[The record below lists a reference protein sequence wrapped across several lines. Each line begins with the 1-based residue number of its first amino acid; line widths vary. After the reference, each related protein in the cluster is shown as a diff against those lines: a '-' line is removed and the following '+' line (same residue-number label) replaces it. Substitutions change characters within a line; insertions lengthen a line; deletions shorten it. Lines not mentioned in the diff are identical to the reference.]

1 MLRGSWSDMKFE
13 MFNLR
18 QSPKSNRENEGEIIM
33 ELNPYLRL
41 ITPKRILFVIIG
53 VAVFVSLATS
63 FYTVEAD
70 EIAVVLMFGKVVRQ
84 AEPGLH
90 FKLPFGIEKAENVQ
104 VRKVFK
110 EEFGFRTLKPG
121 KRTQYDPGDFGEE
134 SLLLTGDLNIADVE
148 WVVQYKINDP
158 EKYLFSVKEPE
169 QALRDLSE
177 SVMSRVIG
185 DRTVNE
191 VLTVGRIEIA
201 AEVEKHLQELLDL
214 YETGLDV
221 ATVTLQDV
229 NPPEKVKSAF
239 NAVNEAKQEKERLI
253 NEAWRDYNHSVP
265 KSKGL
270 ALQQISE
277 AQGYALKRVNE
288 AQGDADKFNS
298 IRSEYQ
304 KAKEVTRQRLYL
316 ETMQEV
322 LPLVKE
328 IYIIDDKA
336 NSPIPI
342 LQLKE

>member
-1 MLRGSWSDMKFE
+1 MDLST
-13 MFNLR
+13 LLAL
-18 QSPKSNRENEGEIIM
+18 
-33 ELNPYLRL
+33 LN
-41 ITPKRILFVIIG
+41 PKRILFVILGILILICL
-53 VAVFVSLATS
+53 VTS

-70 EIAVVLMFGKVVRQ
+70 EIAVVLMFGKYVRS

-90 FKLPFGIEKAENVQ
+90 FKLPLGIEEAKNVP

-110 EEFGFRTLKPG
+110 EEFGFRTVRPG
-121 KRTQYDPGDFGEE
+121 IRTEYATRDYGEE

-148 WVVQYKINDP
+148 WVVQYKIKDP
-158 EKYLFSVKEPE
+158 IAFLFSVRNPE

-185 DRTVNE
+185 DRTVTE

-201 AEVEKHLQELLDL
+201 AEVEQHLQKLLDL

-221 ATVTLQDV
+221 ANVTLQDV

-239 NAVNEAKQEKERLI
+239 NAVNEAKQEKDRLI
-253 NEAWRDYNHSVP
+253 NEAWRDYNQSVP

-270 ALQQISE
+270 AAQQISE

-288 AQGDADKFNS
+288 AQGDADRFNA

-322 LPLVKE
+322 LPKVKE
-328 IYIIDDKA
+328 IYVIDGKA
-336 NSPIPI
+336 NTPIPI

>member
-1 MLRGSWSDMKFE
+1 MDLSDF
-13 MFNLR
+13 LA
-18 QSPKSNRENEGEIIM
+18 
-33 ELNPYLRL
+33 L
-41 ITPKRILFVIIG
+41 INPKRILFIILG
-53 VAVFVSLATS
+53 LLILLCLATS

-70 EIAVVLMFGKVVRQ
+70 EIAVVLLFGKSVRQ

-90 FKLPFGIEKAENVQ
+90 FKLPLGIEMAINVP

-110 EEFGFRTLKPG
+110 EEFGFRTLKAG
-121 KRTQYDPGDFGEE
+121 VRTQYDTREYSEE

-148 WVVQYKINDP
+148 WVVQYKIKDP
-158 EKYLFSVKEPE
+158 TAYLFSVRNP
-169 QALRDLSE
+169 QRALRDLSE

-185 DRTVNE
+185 DRIVTE

-201 AEVEKHLQELLDL
+201 AEVEQHLQQLLDL

-221 ATVTLQDV
+221 ANVTLQDV

-253 NEAWRDYNHSVP
+253 NEAWRDYNQSVP

-270 ALQQISE
+270 AAQQISE
-277 AQGYALKRVNE
+277 AQGYALKRVNQ
-288 AQGDADKFNS
+288 AQGDADRFNA

-322 LPLVKE
+322 LPQVKE
-328 IYIIDDKA
+328 IYVIDDKT
-336 NSPIPI
+336 NTPIPI
-342 LQLKE
+342 LQLTE

>member
-1 MLRGSWSDMKFE
+1 
-13 MFNLR
+13 
-18 QSPKSNRENEGEIIM
+18 M
-33 ELNPYLRL
+33 ELSQYRHL
-41 ITPKRILFVIIG
+41 ITPKRILFVILG
-53 VAVFVSLATS
+53 VMLLVALATS
-63 FYTVEAD
+63 YYTVEAD
-70 EIAVVLMFGKVVRQ
+70 EIAVVLMFGKSVRQ
-84 AEPGLH
+84 AQPGLH
-90 FKLPFGIEKAENVQ
+90 FKLPFGIEKALNVQ

-121 KRTQYDPGDFGEE
+121 VRTQYDPRDFGDE

-148 WVVQYKINDP
+148 WVIQYKINDP
-158 EKYLFSVKEPE
+158 EKFLFSVREPR

-177 SVMSRVIG
+177 SVASRIIG
-185 DRTVNE
+185 DRTVSE
-191 VLTVGRIEIA
+191 VLTIGRIEIA

-214 YETGLDV
+214 YETGLDI

-253 NEAWRDYNHSVP
+253 NEAWRDYNQSVP

-270 ALQQISE
+270 AQQQISE
-277 AQGYALKRVNE
+277 AEGYALKRVNQ
-288 AQGDADKFNS
+288 AQGDADRFNS
-298 IRSEYQ
+298 IRAEYQ

-328 IYIIDDKA
+328 IYVIDSETNA
-336 NSPIPI
+336 LIPF